1 VGLLDQYVFS
11 HLWASVSSQLVSA
24 LSGAVPLEAEAP
36 LVSEALLVALG
47 LLDQYVFFRPMAEKV
62 EVTEATLLVALGL
75 LDQYVLPFSRPMAV
89 RAELSAAGR
98 GKRRRWAYWTRA
110 RTYSP
115 P

>member
-47 LLDQYVFFRPMAEKV
+47 LLDQYVFSHPMAEKV
-62 EVTEATLLVALGL
+62 EVTEATLSAALGL
-75 LDQYVLPFSRPMAV
+75 LDQYVFSHPMAEK
-89 RAELSAAGR
+89 AELSAAGR
-98 GKRRRWAYWTRA
+98 GKAA
-110 RTYSP
+110 LGLLDQVLDQG
-115 P
+115 